1 MSDTVTIDVHDMRV
15 KITNPINIPIINQP
29 NPALGV
35 TATSA
40 EIRALIA
47 MPNYNVT
54 AAGTDTPITGHNF
67 YEYFPDEDP
76 HGGGGGG
83 GGGGGTGDGYTAGYA
98 PKSKHGSAEVSPAG
112 QRTNIE
118 SG

>member
-1 MSDTVTIDVHDMRV
+1 MGTLSIDVRDLTAAPQNDV
-15 KITNPINIPIINQP
+15 NIPVINKP
-29 NPALGV
+29 NPALGI

-54 AAGTDTPITGHNF
+54 NAGTGTPITGSNF
-67 YEYFPDEDP
+67 YKYFPEEDP

-83 GGGGGTGDGYTAGYA
+83 GGGGSTGSGYTAGYA
-98 PKSKHGSAEVSPAG
+98 PRSKYGSAEVPPAG
-112 QRTNIE
+112 HRTNTE
-118 SG
+118 SEG

>member
-1 MSDTVTIDVHDMRV
+1 MGTLSIDVRDLTAAPQNDV
-15 KITNPINIPIINQP
+15 NIPVINKP

-47 MPNYNVT
+47 MPNYIVT
-54 AAGTDTPITGHNF
+54 DAGAGTPITGRNF

-83 GGGGGTGDGYTAGYA
+83 GSSTGSGYTAGYA
-98 PKSKHGSAEVSPAG
+98 PKSKYGSGEVSPAG

-118 SG
+118 GVE